1 MSCSSVDFPVQT
13 DVDFPGTRIG
23 PECLP
28 WVVFLPEQDVCQQL
42 IQDSLLPPVRAH
54 PNRDYIVIWLA
65 NQAVL
70 DVLRVV
76 RTRANPEAYLSEQS

>member
-1 MSCSSVDFPVQT
+1 MSCSSVDFPVQN
-13 DVDFPGTRIG
+13 DVDLPGTRIG
-23 PECLP
+23 PESLP
-28 WVVFLPEQDVCQQL
+28 WVVFLPRQGVYQKL

-54 PNRDYIVIWLA
+54 PNREYIVIWLA

-76 RTRANPEAYLSEQS
+76 RIRANPEEYLSEQS